1 MHISIKESK
10 IGTKFLCCIDGK
22 LEVITKRSKWGSN
35 KHEYCGM
42 KNGLTR
48 TIYPYKDVLENI
60 ICVLENGNGKDL
72 TDTVDD
78 NKKDF
83 ELLEKYLQR
92 HKEMIL
98 E

>member
-42 KNGLTR
+42 KNGLMR

-83 ELLEKYLQR
+83 ELLE
-92 HKEMIL
+92 
-98 E
+98 

>member
-1 MHISIKESK
+1 MGNILVTKLFKLDDIK
-10 IGTKFLCCIDGK
+10 
-22 LEVITKRSKWGSN
+22 
-35 KHEYCGM
+35 
-42 KNGLTR
+42 LTNINP
-48 TIYPYKDVLENI
+48 TSVNI

-83 ELLEKYLQR
+83 ELLEKYLQQY
-92 HKEMIL
+92 KEIVL

>member
-1 MHISIKESK
+1 MQISIKESK
-10 IGTKFLCCIDGK
+10 VGTKFLCYIDGK
-22 LEVITKRSKWGSN
+22 LEVITKRSKWESN

-83 ELLEKYLQR
+83 ELLKKYLQQ
-92 HKEMIL
+92 HKEIVL

>member
-42 KNGLTR
+42 KTGLMR
-48 TIYPYKDVLENI
+48 TII
-60 ICVLENGNGKDL
+60 SMA
-72 TDTVDD
+72 DTLKAV
-78 NKKDF
+78 
-83 ELLEKYLQR
+83 
-92 HKEMIL
+92 
-98 E
+98 